1 MSRLGTVVRCEDDHK
16 TPAKA
21 PLALV
26 LLLVTCLPAVAQES
40 FLSRRPAPAIA
51 PAFAA
56 RLETPGPPI
65 TSNSTLRQTPPPR
78 IAPARTPTFSVRV
91 EAPLRLQFLT
101 YSDRTNWP
109 AALGAWSH
117 NHSSAL
123 ESAMSYVGTPF
134 VEHMSLPVA
143 SISGG
148 RIEFGGFYSYQ
159 ATQNVLLGL
168 PGGGSLPAWGV
179 NQRAHPGAVVPLPD
193 VSYGLRVALRM
204 RRYPQPGQRL
214 HVLRCLA
221 WMVGAGNGCY
231 SAASASAAR

>member
-1 MSRLGTVVRCEDDHK
+1 MNRVGTAVPCEDRHK
-16 TPAKA
+16 APAKPSVA
-21 PLALV
+21 FV

-40 FLSRRPAPAIA
+40 FLSPRPAPAVA

-56 RLETPGPPI
+56 RLESPGPPVNF
-65 TSNSTLRQTPPPR
+65 NSTSRQTPPPR
-78 IAPARTPTFSVRV
+78 VAPARTPTFSVRV
-91 EAPLRLQFLT
+91 EGPLRLQIPT
-101 YSDRTNWP
+101 YSDRTGWP
-109 AALGAWSH
+109 AAPDAWRH
-117 NHSSAL
+117 NHSAAL

-134 VEHMSLPVA
+134 VQHMSLLVA

-148 RIEFGGFYSYQ
+148 RFEFGGFYSYQ

-168 PGGGSLPAWGV
+168 PGGGSLPAWSV
-179 NQRAHPGAVVPLPD
+179 NQQAHPGAVVPLAD

-204 RRYPQPGQRL
+204 RRDPQPGQRL

-221 WMVGAGNGCY
+221 WMVGAGTGCY

>member
-1 MSRLGTVVRCEDDHK
+1 
-16 TPAKA
+16 
-21 PLALV
+21 
-26 LLLVTCLPAVAQES
+26 
-40 FLSRRPAPAIA
+40 
-51 PAFAA
+51 
-56 RLETPGPPI
+56 
-65 TSNSTLRQTPPPR
+65 
-78 IAPARTPTFSVRV
+78 
-91 EAPLRLQFLT
+91 
-101 YSDRTNWP
+101 
-109 AALGAWSH
+109 
-117 NHSSAL
+117 
-123 ESAMSYVGTPF
+123 MSYVGTPF
-134 VEHMSLPVA
+134 VEHESLPVA

-168 PGGGSLPAWGV
+168 PGGGSLPAWSV
-179 NQRAHPGAVVPLPD
+179 NQQAHPGAVVPLPD

>member
-1 MSRLGTVVRCEDDHK
+1 MGTVVACEDRHK
-16 TPAKA
+16 ALA
-21 PLALV
+21 RPLVAFV

-40 FLSRRPAPAIA
+40 FLSPRPAPAA
-51 PAFAA
+51 ALAFVA
-56 RLETPGPPI
+56 RLETPGPLV
-65 TSNSTLRQTPPPR
+65 TSNSMPRQTRPPR

-91 EAPLRLQFLT
+91 EAPLRLQISA
-101 YSDRTNWP
+101 YSDRTIWP
-109 AALGAWSH
+109 AAPGAWSH

-123 ESAMSYVGTPF
+123 ESAMNYVGTPF

-168 PGGGSLPAWGV
+168 PGGGSLPAWSV
-179 NQRAHPGAVVPLPD
+179 NQQTHPGAVVPLAD
-193 VSYGLRVALRM
+193 VSYGLRVVLRM
-204 RRYPQPGQRL
+204 RRDSQPGQRL

-221 WMVGAGNGCY
+221 WMVGAGTGCY